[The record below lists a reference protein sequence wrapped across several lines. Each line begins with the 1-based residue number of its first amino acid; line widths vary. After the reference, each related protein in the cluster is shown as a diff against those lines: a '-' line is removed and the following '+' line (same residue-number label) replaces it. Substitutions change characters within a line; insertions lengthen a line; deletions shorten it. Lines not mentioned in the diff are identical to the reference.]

1 MNKIF
6 FTITGTCYRYG
17 HEFIEP
23 GMTVRII
30 KEPDNEFDK
39 EAIKVEMEGLG
50 LIGYVPTAPTPFR
63 VRVTAPAVSTTR
75 SGIPP
80 RARLCMCC
88 LRECWRMWKW
98 KETVLCRRQETSHNM
113 SKYRTSWL
121 EFAIRL
127 ALFIW
132 SSLNY
137 SFFWLFSV
145 SNLLKHG

>member
-39 EAIKVEMEGLG
+39 EAI
-50 LIGYVPTAPTPFR
+50 

-113 SKYRTSWL
+113 SKHRTSWL

-127 ALFIW
+127 ALFIC

-137 SFFWLFSV
+137 PFFWLFSV
-145 SNLLKHG
+145 SSLLKHC